1 MINIIKTTDNYADA
15 NAIAKEITGYG
26 IFDGYQGE
34 DREIAIHREFGVS
47 KYYVTEAGDILYI
60 VRYQGQRILNKLT
73 LSDTLSAGKLGV
85 GLIEDD
91 KMRMLTDMF
100 INKGDSKK
108 RLKYAKYFNKFYTNS
123 WFFYNGEF
131 SHMLTKEA
139 A

>member
-1 MINIIKTTDNYADA
+1 MTNIIKTTDNYADA

-60 VRYQGQRILNKLT
+60 VEYQGQRVLNKLAV
-73 LSDTLSAGKLGV
+73 SNTLSAGELGV

-91 KMRMLTDMF
+91 KMMMLTDMF
-100 INKGDSKK
+100 INKGDSKE
-108 RLKYAKYFNKFYTNS
+108 RLSYAKYLNKVYTN

-131 SHMLTKEA
+131 SHMLTTEA

>member
-1 MINIIKTTDNYADA
+1 MTNIIKTTDNYADA
-15 NAIAKEITGYG
+15 NGIAKEITGYG

-47 KYYVTEAGDILYI
+47 KYYVTDAGDILYI
-60 VRYQGQRILNKLT
+60 VEYQGQRVLNKLT

-85 GLIEDD
+85 GVIEDD
-91 KMRMLTDMF
+91 KMRMLTDMVVD
-100 INKGDSKK
+100 KGDSKE
-108 RLKYAKYFNKFYTNS
+108 RLRCAKYLNKVYPNS

-131 SHMLTKEA
+131 SHMLTMEA